1 MIKDVRKHWTKK
13 AKDNLVGCKI
23 VKVEY
28 MPDEELK
35 EAMWYKS
42 PLCMLLKRPNG
53 TMFWMYPS
61 MDDEGNDGGALFTT
75 IKDYPCAPVI

>member
-1 MIKDVRKHWTKK
+1 MIKNVRQHWTKK

-28 MPDEELK
+28 MPEK
-35 EAMWYKS
+35 EVDDMMWYKS
-42 PLCMLLKRPNG
+42 PLCMLLQRPNG
-53 TMFWMYPS
+53 TQFWIYPS

>member
-13 AKDNLVGCKI
+13 AEDNLVGCQI

-35 EAMWYKS
+35 EAMWYRS
-42 PLCMLLKRPNG
+42 PLCMLLKRQQVH
-53 TMFWMYPS
+53 
-61 MDDEGNDGGALFTT
+61 
-75 IKDYPCAPVI
+75 PCAACPRTYVTYLKNSTKYLSTS